1 MEIRVSKTYAIDSG
15 NLAGLKGI
23 SEIGWRLTSL

>member
-1 MEIRVSKTYAIDSG
+1 MEDEYEAVNWQDLPGFK

-23 SEIGWRLTSL
+23 SGQ